1 MYMIILKQTKPMQRL
16 CEKSAYKNR
25 LCEEY
30 IQIIH
35 LCEIMIYKIFGFVID
50 LRKLLRINT
59 QQNQLE
65 MSNICLCDRFTQI
78 FVRHLPTMT

>member
-1 MYMIILKQTKPMQRL
+1 MLSDGKVWKAESFWMYMIILKQTKLMQRL

-35 LCEIMIYKIFGFVID
+35 LCEIMI
-50 LRKLLRINT
+50 
-59 QQNQLE
+59 QN
-65 MSNICLCDRFTQI
+65 IRLCDRFAQI
-78 FVRHLPTMT
+78 VANKYSTKPIRNVEYLPL

>member
-1 MYMIILKQTKPMQRL
+1 MYMIILKQTKPMQRF

-35 LCEIMIYKIFGFVID
+35 LCEIMI
-50 LRKLLRINT
+50 
-59 QQNQLE
+59 QN
-65 MSNICLCDRFTQI
+65 IRLCDRFAQI
-78 FVRHLPTMT
+78 VANKYSTKPIRNVEYLPL